1 MLFLLMLSDL
11 HPILLTL
18 CSAFLFALGGQ
29 MQSRGLISGTN
40 SRSGTALSI
49 SSAAL
54 CYWLVAPLMLNP
66 SHFFNSAVF
75 IFVLVGIFRPSLS
88 ANLSVAGIKY
98 LGPTL
103 SSTMSSTT
111 PVFGAILGICLLG
124 ELFDWQLG
132 LGTAGI
138 IGAIFL
144 LSSGKLKLTSCWPV
158 WALFLPIG
166 SALIRALAHVFS
178 KIGMEDVPDP
188 YFVGLVGFTV
198 SALITA
204 LSLQVKRSSEQ
215 IAWKS
220 GSPYW
225 FIIAGLAF
233 ASSVFTLNNALL
245 TGQLTVVG
253 PIIATTPLF
262 SMLLSILIF
271 KREQFSLRLLG
282 SICIVVSSVMLI
294 GFSR

>member
-1 MLFLLMLSDL
+1 MTSDFL
-11 HPILLTL
+11 PILLTL

-29 MQSRGLISGTN
+29 LQSRGLASGTN

-54 CYWLVAPLMLNP
+54 CYWLAAPVMLNP
-66 SHFFNSAVF
+66 SHFLNSTVF

-111 PVFGAILGICLLG
+111 PVFAAILGIWLLG
-124 ELFDWQLG
+124 EIFNWQIG
-132 LGTAGI
+132 LGTVGI
-138 IGAIFL
+138 IGAILL
-144 LSSGKLKLTSCWPV
+144 LSSAKLKLTSGWPM

-178 KIGMEDVPDP
+178 KIGMEDIPDP
-188 YFVGLVGFTV
+188 YFVGLIGFSV
-198 SALITA
+198 SALITV
-204 LSLQVKRSSEQ
+204 LSLQIKRPSEP
-215 IAWKS
+215 IAWRS

-225 FIIAGLAF
+225 FVIAGF
-233 ASSVFTLNNALL
+233 VFGASIFILNHALMA
-245 TGQLTVVG
+245 GELTVVA

-262 SMLLSILIF
+262 SILLSILIF

-282 SICIVVSSVMLI
+282 AICIVVSSVVLI
-294 GFSR
+294 GISR

>member
-1 MLFLLMLSDL
+1 
-11 HPILLTL
+11 
-18 CSAFLFALGGQ
+18 

-54 CYWLVAPLMLNP
+54 CYWLVAPLMLDP

-124 ELFDWQLG
+124 ELFDWQIG

-144 LSSGKLKLTSCWPV
+144 LSSAKLKLTSGWPT

-178 KIGMEDVPDP
+178 KIGMEDIPDP
-188 YFVGLVGFTV
+188 YFVGLVGFSV
-198 SALITA
+198 SALITV
-204 LSLQVKRSSEQ
+204 LSLQVKRSSEL

-233 ASSVFTLNNALL
+233 ASSIFTLNHALL
-245 TGQLTVVG
+245 AGQLTVVG

-262 SMLLSILIF
+262 SILLSILIF

-282 SICIVVSSVMLI
+282 SICIVVSSVVLI

>member
-1 MLFLLMLSDL
+1 MTSDFP
-11 HPILLTL
+11 PILLTL
-18 CSAFLFALGGQ
+18 CSAFLFALGGHF
-29 MQSRGLISGTN
+29 QSRGLASGTN

-54 CYWLVAPLMLNP
+54 CYWLAAPVMLNP
-66 SHFFNSAVF
+66 SHFLNSTVF

-111 PVFGAILGICLLG
+111 PVFAAILGIWLLG
-124 ELFDWQLG
+124 EIFNWQIG
-132 LGTAGI
+132 LGTVGI
-138 IGAIFL
+138 IGAILL
-144 LSSGKLKLTSCWPV
+144 LSSAKLKLTSGWPM

-178 KIGMEDVPDP
+178 KIGMEDIPDP
-188 YFVGLVGFTV
+188 YFVGLIGFSV
-198 SALITA
+198 SALITV
-204 LSLQVKRSSEQ
+204 LSLQIKRPSES
-215 IAWKS
+215 IAWRS

-225 FIIAGLAF
+225 FVIAGF
-233 ASSVFTLNNALL
+233 VFGASIFILNHALMA
-245 TGQLTVVG
+245 GELTVVA

-262 SMLLSILIF
+262 SILLSILIF

-282 SICIVVSSVMLI
+282 AICIVVSSVVLI
-294 GFSR
+294 GISR

>member
-1 MLFLLMLSDL
+1 
-11 HPILLTL
+11 
-18 CSAFLFALGGQ
+18 

-54 CYWLVAPLMLNP
+54 CYWLVAPLMLDP

-144 LSSGKLKLTSCWPV
+144 LSSAKLKLTSGWPI

-178 KIGMEDVPDP
+178 KIGMEDIPDP
-188 YFVGLVGFTV
+188 YFVGLVGFSV
-198 SALITA
+198 SALITV
-204 LSLQVKRSSEQ
+204 LSLQVKRSSEL

-233 ASSVFTLNNALL
+233 ASSIFTLNHALL
-245 TGQLTVVG
+245 AGQLTVVG

-262 SMLLSILIF
+262 SILLSILIF
-271 KREQFSLRLLG
+271 KREQFSLRLLV
-282 SICIVVSSVMLI
+282 SICIVVSSVVLI

>member
-1 MLFLLMLSDL
+1 MLTDL

-29 MQSRGLISGTN
+29 MQSRGLAGGTN
-40 SRSGTALSI
+40 PRSGTAISI

-54 CYWLVAPLMLNP
+54 CYWLIAPLMLDT

-75 IFVLVGIFRPSLS
+75 IFILVGIFRPSLS

-111 PVFGAILGICLLG
+111 PVFGSILGIWLLG
-124 ELFDWQLG
+124 ELFNWQIG

-138 IGAIFL
+138 IGAILL
-144 LSSGKLKLTSCWPV
+144 LSSAKLKMTSDWPM

-178 KIGMEDVPDP
+178 KIGMEDIPDP
-188 YFVGLVGFTV
+188 YFVGLVGFSV
-198 SALITA
+198 SALITVC
-204 LSLQVKRSSEQ
+204 SLQIKRSSEK
-215 IAWKS
+215 IAWRS
-220 GSPYW
+220 GSPYL
-225 FIIAGLAF
+225 FVIAGLAF
-233 ASSVFTLNNALL
+233 ASSIFTLNHALL
-245 TGQLTVVG
+245 VGQLTVVG

-262 SMLLSILIF
+262 SILLSILIF